1 MYIDI
6 VPNRNSPPA
15 VLLRESSRQGPK
27 IIKRTLANLSGWPLE
42 KVETLRRLLRDEKLV
57 NPHSLFITE
66 RSSPHGHVE
75 AVLGTVRR
83 LGLDRM
89 ISSQS
94 CRERDLVVALI
105 VERLIAPGSKLAA
118 TQHWVHTSLGEEL
131 GLGEVE
137 VNEVYEVLDW
147 LWQRKGRI
155 EKKLAQRHLQE
166 GELVLLDVSSS
177 YYEGRVSALAQFGHS
192 RDGKVGIKIIVY
204 GLMTNREGCPVA
216 IDIYPGDTAD
226 AETVPDQLERLR
238 VQFERERLVLV
249 GDRGLLPGTRLEQLR
264 EHPHLG
270 WITALRSSSIRQL
283 VDSGSL
289 QRSLFDQQNLAEIE
303 SEQYP
308 GERLVACYNPL
319 LAEERGRRREEL
331 LLATE
336 KKLNQIVSQV
346 ERRTQTPL
354 SQPEMAVKVGKV
366 INRYKM
372 AKHYRL
378 QIEEGRFGWERNL
391 PSIEQ
396 EARLDG
402 IYVLRTSEPASRI
415 GPADVVRSYKSLSQV
430 ETAFRNLKG
439 VDLQIRP
446 IRHWNDDHIR
456 AHVFLC
462 LLAYYV
468 EWHMKKALAPLLFH
482 DEELPAT
489 RSQRDPVAPATP
501 SDSVQQK
508 KAHRQTS
515 EGLPIQSFHT
525 LLQAMATRC
534 RNYQKVAEEKS
545 AIRFQNVTE
554 LNPFQKKVL
563 QLLGLYPV

>member
-1 MYIDI
+1 MYIDV

-15 VLLRESSRQGPK
+15 VLLRESSRQGHK
-27 IIKRTLANLSGWPLE
+27 IIKRTLANLSDWPLE

-57 NPHSLFITE
+57 NPNSLFVTE
-66 RSSPHGHVE
+66 RSLPHGHVE
-75 AVLGTVRR
+75 AVLGTLRR

-89 ISSQS
+89 ISSRR

-118 TQHWVHTSLGEEL
+118 AQHWFHTSLGEEL
-131 GLGEVE
+131 GLAEVE
-137 VNEVYEVLDW
+137 VNEVYQVLDW
-147 LWQRKGRI
+147 LWERKGRI
-155 EKKLAQRHLQE
+155 EKKLAQRHLKE

-177 YYEGRVSALAQFGHS
+177 YYEGRVSSLAQFGHS
-192 RDGKVGIKIIVY
+192 RDGKQGIKIIVY

-226 AETVPDQLERLR
+226 PETVPDQLERLR
-238 VQFERERLVLV
+238 VQFQLERLVLV
-249 GDRGLLPGTRLEQLR
+249 GDRGLLPETRLKQVR
-264 EHPHLG
+264 EHPQLG
-270 WITALRSSSIRQL
+270 WITALRSSSIRKL
-283 VDSGSL
+283 VESGSL
-289 QRSLFDQQNLAEIE
+289 QLSLFDQQNLAEIE

-308 GERLVACYNPL
+308 GERLVVCYNPL
-319 LAEERGRRREEL
+319 LAEERGRKREEL

-336 KKLNQIVSQV
+336 KKLNQIVSQA
-346 ERRTQTPL
+346 ERRTLTPL
-354 SQPEMAVKVGKV
+354 SQQEVAVKAGKV

-378 QIEEGRFGWERNL
+378 QIEPGRFGWERNL
-391 PSIEQ
+391 ESIEQ
-396 EARLDG
+396 EACLDG
-402 IYVLRTSEPASRI
+402 IYVLRTSEPSSRLVQQE
-415 GPADVVRSYKSLSQV
+415 VVRSYKSLSKV

-456 AHVFLC
+456 AHLFLC
-462 LLAYYV
+462 MLAYYV
-468 EWHMKKALAPLLFH
+468 EWHMKKTLAPLLFH
-482 DEELPAT
+482 DEELPVN
-489 RSQRDPVAPATP
+489 RSQRDPVAPAKP

-508 KAHRQTS
+508 KAHRQTA

-525 LLQAMATRC
+525 LLQALATRC
-534 RNYQKVAEEKS
+534 RNYQKVAEENS
-545 AIRFQNVTE
+545 EIRFQNVTE
-554 LNPFQKKVL
+554 LNPLQKKAL